1 VEDLDLEKV
10 CHYAISN
17 DGDPDLTCI
26 QTFLRCERQT
36 LHRLPVSGAIV
47 FAFHTYLYPIRDIKA
62 EGSGEDLA
70 QAIDGLENGSVRE
83 MFTYKNGDKWADAVR
98 EYLRS

>member
-1 VEDLDLEKV
+1 M
-10 CHYAISN
+10 
-17 DGDPDLTCI
+17 

-36 LHRLPVSGAIV
+36 LHRLPNSGAIV
-47 FAFHTYLYPIRDIKA
+47 FAFHTYLYPIQDIKD
-62 EGSGEDLA
+62 EGSGEDFA

-98 EYLRS
+98 EFLRS